1 MGPGRSRGIKPG
13 QSQLTGRSVSSGW
26 GGWLWADASQGARAG
41 LGRGNSATLAL
52 RIVPREAGDVC
63 AWAGRLASAKRGP
76 QGLVP
81 AAVCGHLSGFG

>member
-1 MGPGRSRGIKPG
+1 MGPGGSRGIKPG

-26 GGWLWADASQGARAG
+26 GGLGADASQGARAG

-63 AWAGRLASAKRGP
+63 AWAGRLASAKCGP

-81 AAVCGHLSGFG
+81 AVVCGHLSGFR